1 MATPHIRAEKGD
13 IAEKI
18 LLPGDPLRAKFIS
31 ENFLQNSVQF
41 NDIRNMLG
49 FTGIYKGEKVSVMGT
64 GMGVSSI
71 GIYSYELIKFFDVK
85 KLIRVGTCGSYKKD
99 VGLHDIILAQ
109 GASTNSNFQSQYELN
124 GTYSAIS
131 SFNLLERAASI
142 LREKNYKFHVGGV
155 FTSDIF
161 YEPDENSYKKW
172 ASLGVLAVEM
182 ETYALYCNASRLGA
196 EALSILSVS
205 DQLVTK
211 EAVKTD
217 DREKAFTKMMEVALE
232 I

>member
-109 GASTNSNFQSQYELN
+109 GHLQIQTFKVSMNWMEHTLPFQAL
-124 GTYSAIS
+124 TY
-131 SFNLLERAASI
+131 LKEQQ
-142 LREKNYKFHVGGV
+142 
-155 FTSDIF
+155 IF
-161 YEPDENSYKKW
+161 
-172 ASLGVLAVEM
+172 
-182 ETYALYCNASRLGA
+182 
-196 EALSILSVS
+196 
-205 DQLVTK
+205 
-211 EAVKTD
+211 
-217 DREKAFTKMMEVALE
+217 
-232 I
+232 

>member
-155 FTSDIF
+155 LTSDIF

-172 ASLGVLAVEM
+172 ASLGVIAVEM

>member
-1 MATPHIRAEKGD
+1 MLWLHHILERKRRYCRKNTPSRRSFAC
-13 IAEKI
+13 KI
-18 LLPGDPLRAKFIS
+18 YKR
-31 ENFLQNSVQF
+31 EFLQNSVQF

-131 SFNLLERAASI
+131 SFNLLERAANI

-155 FTSDIF
+155 LTSDIF

-217 DREKAFTKMMEVALE
+217 DREKLLQK
-232 I
+232 

>member
-124 GTYSAIS
+124 GTFSAIS
-131 SFNLLERAASI
+131 SFNLLERAANI

-155 FTSDIF
+155 LTSDIF

-172 ASLGVLAVEM
+172 ASLGVIAVEM

>member
-1 MATPHIRAEKGD
+1 M
-13 IAEKI
+13 
-18 LLPGDPLRAKFIS
+18 
-31 ENFLQNSVQF
+31 
-41 NDIRNMLG
+41 
-49 FTGIYKGEKVSVMGT
+49 
-64 GMGVSSI
+64 
-71 GIYSYELIKFFDVK
+71 
-85 KLIRVGTCGSYKKD
+85 
-99 VGLHDIILAQ
+99 
-109 GASTNSNFQSQYELN
+109 N

-131 SFNLLERAASI
+131 SFNLLERAANI

-155 FTSDIF
+155 LTSDIF

>member
-1 MATPHIRAEKGD
+1 M
-13 IAEKI
+13 
-18 LLPGDPLRAKFIS
+18 RAKFIS

-131 SFNLLERAASI
+131 SFNLLERAANI

-155 FTSDIF
+155 LTSDIF

>member
-1 MATPHIRAEKGD
+1 
-13 IAEKI
+13 
-18 LLPGDPLRAKFIS
+18 
-31 ENFLQNSVQF
+31 
-41 NDIRNMLG
+41 
-49 FTGIYKGEKVSVMGT
+49 
-64 GMGVSSI
+64 MGVSSI

-131 SFNLLERAASI
+131 SFNLLERAANI

-155 FTSDIF
+155 LTSDIF